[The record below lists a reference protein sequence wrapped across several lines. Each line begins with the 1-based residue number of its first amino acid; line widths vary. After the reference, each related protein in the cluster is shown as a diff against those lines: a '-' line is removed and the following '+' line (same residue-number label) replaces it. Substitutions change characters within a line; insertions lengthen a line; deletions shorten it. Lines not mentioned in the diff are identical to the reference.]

1 MAELFGVAVLFYG
14 VAMLLLHIVFA
25 IAVFWDATRLA
36 HQDVKLALVSPGWW
50 ALATLVAGIFVA
62 IAYWF
67 IHHSTLRRD

>member
-1 MAELFGVAVLFYG
+1 MGDMLGFAVLFYG
-14 VAMLLLHIVFA
+14 MVMILLHIVFA

-36 HQDVKLALVSPGWW
+36 HQGVKLALVSPGWW
-50 ALATLVAGIFVA
+50 ALATLSAGIFVA